1 MERIVCIVL
10 VYKKI
15 KPIILFSHPFQPNL
29 FQNAPINLLTL
40 KGSHCIRNRFH
51 LTKFYQ
57 IKEKLTLIEKDGVVE
72 NDINTAQILNTFFA
86 NICK

>member
-29 FQNAPINLLTL
+29 FQNAPHQPVDSQGVTL
-40 KGSHCIRNRFH
+40 HQKPFSFDKILSNKGE
-51 LTKFYQ
+51 T
-57 IKEKLTLIEKDGVVE
+57 D
-72 NDINTAQILNTFFA
+72 LN
-86 NICK
+86 